1 MQIKVI
7 LSKFFNR
14 TFGKIFR
21 AIQLTLI
28 QRYEHQDLHYH
39 VAQLAMQDS
48 AEYIVSNFSEAM
60 VFSER
65 SELWDYCIKRIPS
78 LEIEGGVI
86 AEFGVWRGESI
97 NFFAKKCPKARVY
110 GFDSFEGLEEDWYG
124 RDYKKGFFSTNGHM
138 PKCEKNVNLVKGWFE
153 DTLPKFCREL
163 QQEQIKLL
171 HMDADTYKPSAFVL
185 SSLSKNLRTG
195 TIVIF
200 DEYFGYPNFRSHEFK
215 AWKELVNSV
224 GLKYRYIGYAEIGVA
239 IEIL

>member
-1 MQIKVI
+1 
-7 LSKFFNR
+7 
-14 TFGKIFR
+14 
-21 AIQLTLI
+21 
-28 QRYEHQDLHYH
+28 
-39 VAQLAMQDS
+39 
-48 AEYIVSNFSEAM
+48 
-60 VFSER
+60 
-65 SELWDYCIKRIPS
+65 
-78 LEIEGGVI
+78 
-86 AEFGVWRGESI
+86 
-97 NFFAKKCPKARVY
+97 
-110 GFDSFEGLEEDWYG
+110 
-124 RDYKKGFFSTNGHM
+124 M